1 MRSVLTNNR
10 QLVTH
15 YTVFANPSR
24 CDLRSRHHVEKNR
37 LLSSQNPRRRC
48 FSSPIDS
55 HHRCTGWLLSLC
67 QSIRFFL
74 RIPRHFSSESVETV
88 AKKKVEDVMPIATG
102 HEKEELEAELEGRR
116 LLDIDFPEG
125 PFGTKEA
132 PAIVKSYYDKR
143 IVGCPGGEGEDEHDV
158 VWFWL
163 EKGKSFECPVCTQYF
178 EVTISSSSSSVIPR
192 HFSSESVEAVAAKKK
207 KVEDVMPIATGHEKE
222 ELEAELEGRRLLDID
237 FPEGPFGT
245 KEAPAIVKSY
255 YDKRI
260 VGCPGGEGEDEHDVV
275 WFWLEKG
282 KSFEC
287 PVCTQYFELEV
298 VGPGG
303 PPDGHGDEDDHH

>member
-1 MRSVLTNNR
+1 MWRRIV
-10 QLVTH
+10 
-15 YTVFANPSR
+15 
-24 CDLRSRHHVEKNR
+24 
-37 LLSSQNPRRRC
+37 SSHLKALAADVAAASPRRSIATTTARPVGFHRADNPASSSSVIPRC
-48 FSSPIDS
+48 FSS
-55 HHRCTGWLLSLC
+55 
-67 QSIRFFL
+67 
-74 RIPRHFSSESVETV
+74 ESGVETLG
-88 AKKKVEDVMPIATG
+88 KKKVEDVMPIATG

-163 EKGKSFECPVCTQYF
+163 EKGKSFECPNL
-178 EVTISSSSSSVIPR
+178 ISTLMSLLNLMETVG
-192 HFSSESVEAVAAKKK
+192 KKK

-303 PPDGHGDEDDHH
+303 PPDGHGDEDDEHHH

>member
-1 MRSVLTNNR
+1 MWRRIVSSGLKTLASDLT
-10 QLVTH
+10 
-15 YTVFANPSR
+15 A
-24 CDLRSRHHVEKNR
+24 
-37 LLSSQNPRRRC
+37 
-48 FSSPIDS
+48 SSPPC
-55 HHRCTGWLLSLC
+55 R
-67 QSIRFFL
+67 SIATTVRPAGSYL
-74 RIPRHFSSESVETV
+74 AASRSAISASSSVIPRHFSSESVETV

-132 PAIVKSYYDKR
+132 PAV
-143 IVGCPGGEGEDEHDV
+143 
-158 VWFWL
+158 
-163 EKGKSFECPVCTQYF
+163 
-178 EVTISSSSSSVIPR
+178 
-192 HFSSESVEAVAAKKK
+192 
-207 KVEDVMPIATGHEKE
+207 
-222 ELEAELEGRRLLDID
+222 
-237 FPEGPFGT
+237 
-245 KEAPAIVKSY
+245 VKSY

-303 PPDGHGDEDDHH
+303 PPDGHGDEDHDS